1 MELAAPKWP
10 MPLHSDNLD
19 DEIGK
24 QIPLFTEYES
34 VDWIPF
40 EEVDNI
46 YRHEISEDII
56 KTLGKGKIKKK
67 KTIDE
72 NSPDEKV
79 IVRDPTNRK
88 IPRTFKNSG
97 VSVYA
102 KALIQT
108 FDIVDAFSG
117 CVADDCFLW
126 ESIHPQ
132 ENGQPVLSSSGLY
145 KVGLFVGGTKRY
157 ICVDDT
163 LPIVHYD
170 GHKSPI
176 LPESSNNELWPLILS
191 KALMI
196 ATNSSVHVPSLIYCL
211 TGSFPQQ
218 VNDKPVPFPF
228 VSKIN
233 SPQPCDLKITLEDF
247 AEHLDSFEKEYDLS
261 CSDQSLVINKNGSFS
276 AVKCHKTDDDKNN
289 FSLWNF
295 NQGERLDSLKSLLE
309 NKGMKQL
316 ELIPF
321 ALGLQLE
328 SENDDESDK
337 EPMAPI
343 KWNGNELFSEIAS
356 LLCPVLPKVLPDGIQ
371 MESWQEFLLQLH
383 SDITCLLRLR
393 CPLNVSSTVVE
404 KCEQIL
410 QSIDEGE
417 LQVINPGD
425 EESESDWIPS
435 PIPFILQLII
445 LASIDPDLQLDLDS
459 CENAEVWKFFHLKGH
474 TKAHFHHCHATWE
487 DNKVYTPEQTEL
499 YVVADNDLLLSM
511 TCDALSAEEGANL
524 SSWLEISEVN
534 ESKEI
539 PLSGISAVH
548 PRRAVDADNH
558 SMLKVN
564 ISEMKLL
571 KLKLNSSYGCAI
583 SLLSHSEKFVVG
595 DLVTCVEAMG
605 MANAAF
611 DVMVSPPLAA
621 NTLSLAFR
629 RRLTPSEVDKKGKLK
644 VEDSAPQNIRCFVK
658 VEPANCERWLRLF
671 CIDGDGVGQKVAPF
685 ATVMPAEGITI
696 VGLLKCPHELEQD
709 VKISLITVAPN
720 AVFCTD
726 VMPQT
731 EPTIIEGTYSKNQK
745 LEFINH
751 FISCNDFGNAM
762 LQIETTKVLPIE
774 MTASKIGNGDESDGI
789 ILSKQGQGSMEL
801 VDLAVLKEKGPIL
814 IKANLHNSVGQE
826 QWSRYTLPNCGDE
839 TDVKWKMTFFGSGPE
854 KKDPQIVF
862 PDSRLE
868 DKHQQIK
875 NSWTKHDVVENETR
889 DIQRKSCQP
898 SERFTSEAVKNR
910 IMEFEKD
917 SVEGEFSIIEIGEAK
932 MDDASGEDDDSS
944 MASSINIK
952 VESIKLDKM
961 IEGAHTTTLKRNTER
976 DAVIS
981 KLQTINSIKAEAL
994 GKSKEVLKRKL

>member
-1 MELAAPKWP
+1 
-10 MPLHSDNLD
+10 
-19 DEIGK
+19 
-24 QIPLFTEYES
+24 
-34 VDWIPF
+34 
-40 EEVDNI
+40 
-46 YRHEISEDII
+46 
-56 KTLGKGKIKKK
+56 
-67 KTIDE
+67 
-72 NSPDEKV
+72 
-79 IVRDPTNRK
+79 
-88 IPRTFKNSG
+88 
-97 VSVYA
+97 
-102 KALIQT
+102 
-108 FDIVDAFSG
+108 
-117 CVADDCFLW
+117 
-126 ESIHPQ
+126 
-132 ENGQPVLSSSGLY
+132 
-145 KVGLFVGGTKRY
+145 
-157 ICVDDT
+157 
-163 LPIVHYD
+163 
-170 GHKSPI
+170 
-176 LPESSNNELWPLILS
+176 
-191 KALMI
+191 
-196 ATNSSVHVPSLIYCL
+196 
-211 TGSFPQQ
+211 
-218 VNDKPVPFPF
+218 
-228 VSKIN
+228 
-233 SPQPCDLKITLEDF
+233 
-247 AEHLDSFEKEYDLS
+247 
-261 CSDQSLVINKNGSFS
+261 
-276 AVKCHKTDDDKNN
+276 
-289 FSLWNF
+289 
-295 NQGERLDSLKSLLE
+295 
-309 NKGMKQL
+309 MKQL